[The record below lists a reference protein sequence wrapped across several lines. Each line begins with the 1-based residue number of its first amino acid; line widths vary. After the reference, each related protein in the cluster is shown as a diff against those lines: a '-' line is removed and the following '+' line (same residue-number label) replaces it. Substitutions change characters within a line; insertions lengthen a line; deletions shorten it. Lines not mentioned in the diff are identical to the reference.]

1 MSNDSPNE
9 QSSPG
14 SPEEGQQPVPRN
26 RWFSAAIVAGCLLL
40 ALCGAVLIAGQPPG
54 DGTVQKIVTVQA
66 GASAKK
72 VATKLHDAGVLR
84 SPLYFTLYVKLT
96 GNSAAIK
103 AGPYQFSDGMGPA
116 EILKK
121 LVAGDIYVW
130 RFAVPE
136 GYSIFQLAELLSVR
150 KIVTKEAFLAACT
163 DLQLMKELGLTG
175 PSVEGYLYPSTYDL
189 TPGSDAAAIIRQMVR
204 QFDKEFSERFATT
217 LKERQLSRHEV
228 VTLASLVEKEAVA
241 PQERPLI
248 AAVFANRLN
257 RRMRLQS
264 DPTAVYG
271 RRAFGGTVSGQE
283 VRQVTPYNTYMIPGL
298 PPGPIGNPSAEAI
311 AAVLAPAK
319 VPYLYF
325 VAKKDGTHQF
335 STTLAEHNQAVA
347 RYLKNGAR

>member
-1 MSNDSPNE
+1 MSDTPPTEPTAPNL
-9 QSSPG
+9 QAADPQPG
-14 SPEEGQQPVPRN
+14 SRN
-26 RWFSAAIVAGCLLL
+26 RWLGAVIVVGCCLL
-40 ALCGAVLIAGQPPG
+40 ALCGLGIFASQPPG
-54 DGTVQKIVTVQA
+54 HGTMQKIVTVQT

-72 VATKLHDAGVLR
+72 VAAKLHAAGLLR
-84 SPLYFTLYVKLT
+84 SPLYFTLYVQLT

-116 EILKK
+116 EILRK
-121 LVAGDIYVW
+121 LVSGDIYVW

-136 GYSIFQLAELLSVR
+136 GYSIFQLAELLSAR
-150 KIVTKEAFLAACT
+150 KIVTKENFLAACT
-163 DLQLMKELGLTG
+163 DRGLLREMGLNG

-189 TPGSDAAAIIRQMVR
+189 TPGSDAVAIIRQMVQ
-204 QFDKEFSERFATT
+204 QFDKEFGARFSAP
-217 LKERQLSRHEV
+217 LKQQPRSRHEV
-228 VTLASLVEKEAVA
+228 VTLASLVEKEAVSPA
-241 PQERPLI
+241 ERPLI
-248 AAVFANRLN
+248 AAVFLNRLH

-271 RRAFGGTVSGQE
+271 RRAFGGTVSAQE
-283 VRQVTPYNTYMIPGL
+283 VRQVTSYNTYVIPGL

-311 AAVLAPAK
+311 AAVLAPAQ

-347 RYLKNGAR
+347 RYLKNNAK